1 MTLLNLKTFHR
12 VEWSNA
18 GFEPGEIDAVDAATV
33 YGYLVEIQPELVSYV
48 HAHAEWTPSCCA
60 SM

>member
-1 MTLLNLKTFHR
+1 MILVNLKTFHR

-33 YGYLVEIQPELVSYV
+33 YDYLVEIRAELVNYV
-48 HAHAEWTPSCCA
+48 HAHAEWTP
-60 SM
+60 